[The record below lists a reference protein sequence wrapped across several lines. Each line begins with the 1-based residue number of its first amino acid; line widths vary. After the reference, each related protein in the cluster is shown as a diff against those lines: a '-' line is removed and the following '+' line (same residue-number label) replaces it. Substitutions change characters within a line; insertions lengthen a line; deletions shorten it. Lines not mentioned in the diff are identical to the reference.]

1 MRIALI
7 GPESTGKTTLAAHL
21 AQRCGG
27 VWVKEYARAYV
38 EERGGKYTH
47 EDVEAIARQQI
58 AELSQDYGK
67 ADVFFDTELIITKV
81 WFLHKYGHC
90 PAWVDEAIMAYPMDA
105 YLLLYPDIAWEA
117 DPVRE
122 NGDIREAL
130 FEKYLSEVRR
140 TRVPYSIVRARER
153 ALLLEE
159 QPERIADLLNSLHF
173 DMEA

>member
-21 AQRCGG
+21 ARRCGG
-27 VWVKEYARAYV
+27 MWVKEYAREYV
-38 EERGGKYTH
+38 EQRGGQYRY
-47 EDVEAIARQQI
+47 EDVEAIARKQI
-58 AELSQDYGK
+58 EEESRDYGTE
-67 ADVFFDTELIITKV
+67 DVFFDTELIITKV
-81 WFLHKYGHC
+81 WFEHKYGHC
-90 PAWVDEAIMAYPMDA
+90 PAWVDEAIRAYPMDA

-130 FEKYLSEVRR
+130 FEKYLEEVRR

-153 ALLLEE
+153 ALLLEK
-159 QPERIADLLNSLHF
+159 QPERIADLLNRLHF
-173 DMEA
+173 DTKS